1 MESFFI
7 SPSDEQ
13 SAFYISS
20 VLALFLLRKI
30 SLRLAAIYLHFNNT
44 AWVKKKQQKKQKEP
58 ERMKEKKKRKRHK
71 SHDFSIQYLMDFMQN
86 PKTDETCK

>member
-44 AWVKKKQQKKQKEP
+44 AWVKKIKKIKKNP